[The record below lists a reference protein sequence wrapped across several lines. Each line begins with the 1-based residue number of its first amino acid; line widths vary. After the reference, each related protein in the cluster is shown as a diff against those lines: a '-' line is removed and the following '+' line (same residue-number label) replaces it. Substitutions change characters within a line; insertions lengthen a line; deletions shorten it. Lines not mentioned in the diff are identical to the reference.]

1 MRVLCHS
8 PMANN
13 LFDIGV
19 LLFLIALYLSLRQ
32 RRNGERLSLPP
43 GPKKLPIIGN
53 LLDIPK
59 GFEWVTY
66 HKWCQEFGS
75 DIIHLNVVGTSIIV
89 LDNEKI
95 SIDLLERRSS
105 IYSSRSRMPMI
116 NELMGWNFHIG
127 WMPYGDNWRLL
138 QQEFNATA
146 SIRFRPL
153 ELQATHGLLRALLDS
168 PDDLDGNLRQ
178 MAGETILGGT
188 YGIEI
193 QSKDDPYIK
202 TAAKA
207 THTLFTAA
215 VPGAF
220 LVDFLPILKYVPD
233 WMPFADFKR
242 KVKEWRN
249 LASDMVNMPYDAA
262 KRNIGNGDAA
272 SSFILRS
279 LQNMDESRD
288 IKVQEYIIKS
298 VAGAMYTA
306 GSDTT
311 VSAISSCIL
320 GLLENPAV
328 VKKAQEELDRVVGL
342 NHLPTFDDEDSLPYI
357 TAITKE
363 TLRWRDVAPFGV
375 PHLLDVDDEYMG
387 YRLPKGSL
395 VIANAWAM
403 LHDEKFYPD
412 PFEFNPDRFIK
423 DGKLNPDVKDPIH
436 AAFGFGRRVCPG
448 RHMALSAIWIAIA
461 SILTVFDITK
471 ARDEKGNIIEP
482 SHEYTSALVW
492 SVLFIEANA
501 NFSPSS

>member
-1 MRVLCHS
+1 
-8 PMANN
+8 MANN

-127 WMPYGDNWRLL
+127 WMPYGDNWRRHRRLL

-311 VSAISSCIL
+311 VSA
-320 GLLENPAV
+320 
-328 VKKAQEELDRVVGL
+328 
-342 NHLPTFDDEDSLPYI
+342 
-357 TAITKE
+357 
-363 TLRWRDVAPFGV
+363 
-375 PHLLDVDDEYMG
+375 
-387 YRLPKGSL
+387 
-395 VIANAWAM
+395 
-403 LHDEKFYPD
+403 
-412 PFEFNPDRFIK
+412 
-423 DGKLNPDVKDPIH
+423 
-436 AAFGFGRRVCPG
+436 
-448 RHMALSAIWIAIA
+448 
-461 SILTVFDITK
+461 
-471 ARDEKGNIIEP
+471 
-482 SHEYTSALVW
+482 
-492 SVLFIEANA
+492 
-501 NFSPSS
+501 